1 MKGMTIPFIIFVLI
15 AIIYEIKVESA
26 LKKIVGGVVFYK
38 RSYWIMAGV
47 YILLFISTIGEYFL
61 SHREPNLLLTGIG
74 FIFYISGHLLR
85 NWSIRTMKENWSL
98 QIEIK
103 KEQRIVK
110 EGPYQWMRHPG
121 YLAAILKGIGFALI
135 PNSYYT
141 IIYVMAVYIP
151 LIVIR
156 AQLEERILI
165 KHFGSSYL
173 DYRKEICG
181 FLPLKRLKC
190 SMD

>member
-1 MKGMTIPFIIFVLI
+1 MKGFTIAFVIFVLI

-26 LKKIVGGVVFYK
+26 LKKIARGAVFYK
-38 RSYWIMAGV
+38 KSYWIMAGV
-47 YILLFISTIGEYFL
+47 YIMLLLGTIGEYFHI
-61 SHREPNLLLTGIG
+61 HREPNLLLTGIG

-98 QIEIK
+98 QIEIQ

-121 YLAAILKGIGFALI
+121 YVAAILKGAGFVLI

-141 IIYVMAVYIP
+141 LLYLLLVYIP
-151 LIVIR
+151 VVLVR
-156 AQLEERILI
+156 AWLEEKILI
-165 KHFGSSYL
+165 QHFGHLYL
-173 DYRKEICG
+173 DYKKEVYG
-181 FLPLKRLKC
+181 FLPLKRLRC